1 MRRPDPARLA
11 DPDFRRLCGSSDR
24 PLRTRRALTLGT
36 TVLFVLLGVSQLA
49 HAQFGPGGG
58 MRPMGGQG
66 GGMGGPQGGPPPDK
80 PEGPA
85 EAAPSTGS
93 ADTATEPLPQWPEK
107 KGKELQFLQLNGY
120 LRGRGYYWH
129 NFNLGHFNDPSSRA
143 NPFSLPY
150 SEIPTATGE
159 RPDSSCTKRNPGTTC
174 GAAGVLTSDMRL
186 RFDPTLNLSE
196 QIRVKSQID
205 VFDNLVLGSTPEG
218 FYINGRGGA
227 ADGYPTI
234 NNRTQVPQESTLN
247 ALQSSIRAKRAW
259 GEVKIPL
266 VELNFGRMPFMWGT
280 GMLYH
285 DGNCPDCDFGT
296 TVDRVMVTARLWNHF
311 ASFMYDW
318 SAVGATSQIVQNQ
331 QLTGWNY
338 NIDNVDDVM
347 QVGLALG
354 RKDDEA
360 HIADALNRGKAVV
373 NYGALI
379 IGRWQEWDLTYNPRP
394 QTTPLGQTGPESS
407 ALYSANELQKSLGR
421 RKAWSLTADLWG
433 RLQYKKL
440 YLEAE
445 GAAIFGSVGEL
456 GVYGDGGYGSD
467 NVLRKATLEIQQLG
481 GLFRGNYKFLRDSL
495 IVGLEVGS
503 ASGPQNG
510 DPRGELN
517 FRRAREKPMGLLNSD
532 GYIGLRSS
540 RFNFDPDYH
549 VDMILFRRILG
560 TVYNATYMKPSVT
573 YWLIDSFGGQ
583 AEFIYSLANK
593 PAVFPGHAINMGAEI
608 NARLM
613 YHNKDEG
620 FYAML
625 EYGVLFDLGALSQ
638 KQEVWNNT
646 FAIDGTT
653 AQAFQAKIML
663 RF

>member
-1 MRRPDPARLA
+1 MRRLDPVRVS

-24 PLRTRRALTLGT
+24 PSRTRRALTLGT
-36 TVLFVLLGVSQLA
+36 VVLFVLLGVSSSAQ
-49 HAQFGPGGG
+49 AQFGPGGG
-58 MRPMGGQG
+58 MRPMG

-93 ADTATEPLPQWPEK
+93 TDTATEPLPQWPEK

-129 NFNLGHFNDPSSRA
+129 NFNLGHYNDTTTRA
-143 NPFSLPY
+143 NPFSIPY

-159 RPDSSCTKRNPGTTC
+159 RPESSCLKRNPGSGC
-174 GAAGVLTSDMRL
+174 VERGVLTSDMRM
-186 RFDPTLNLSE
+186 RFEPTLNLSE
-196 QIRVKSQID
+196 QIRVKSQLD
-205 VFDNLVLGSTPEG
+205 VFDNLVLGSTPDG

-227 ADGYPTI
+227 ADGYPTV
-234 NNRTQVPQESTLN
+234 NSRTQVPQESAIN
-247 ALQSSIRAKRAW
+247 AIQSSIRAKRAW

-266 VELNFGRMPFMWGT
+266 AELSFGRMPFMWGT

-318 SAVGATSQIVQNQ
+318 AAVGATSQIVQNQ

-354 RKDDEA
+354 RKDDDA
-360 HIADALNRGKAVV
+360 QIADALNRGKAVL
-373 NYGALI
+373 NYGALV

-394 QTTPLGQTGPESS
+394 QTTPLTQTGPDNPS
-407 ALYSANELQKSLGR
+407 LYSAGELQKSLGR
-421 RKAWSLTADLWG
+421 RKAWTVTADLWA

-445 GAAIFGSVGEL
+445 GAAVFGNVGEL
-456 GVYGDGGYGSD
+456 GVYGDGGYGTD
-467 NVLRKATLEIQQLG
+467 NVLRKATLQIQQLG
-481 GLFRGNYKFLRDSL
+481 GLIRGNYKFLRDSL

-517 FRRAREKPMGLLNSD
+517 FRRAKEKPMGLLNTD
-532 GYIGLRSS
+532 GFIGLRNT
-540 RFNFDPDYH
+540 RFAFDPDYH

-620 FYAML
+620 FYAAL
-625 EYGVLFDLGALSQ
+625 EYGVLFDLGALAQ
-638 KQEVWNNT
+638 KQEIWNNT
-646 FAIDGTT
+646 FAVDGTT

>member
-1 MRRPDPARLA
+1 MRRPDPARSSE
-11 DPDFRRLCGSSDR
+11 PVFRRLYGSLVAA
-24 PLRTRRALTLGT
+24 LRAQHAQRIAMIGMFAFLVVVGALPN
-36 TVLFVLLGVSQLA
+36 A

-58 MRPMGGQG
+58 MRPMG

-85 EAAPSTGS
+85 EAAPSTG
-93 ADTATEPLPQWPEK
+93 ATDAASEPMPPWPEK

-120 LRGRGYYWH
+120 LRGRGFYWH
-129 NFNLGHFNDPSSRA
+129 NFNLGHYNDTSTRA
-143 NPFSLPY
+143 NPFSIPY
-150 SEIPTATGE
+150 SEIPTSTGE
-159 RPDSSCTKRNPGTTC
+159 RPASSCINRNPGSGC
-174 GAAGVLTSDMRL
+174 IERGVLTSDMRFRL
-186 RFDPTLNLSE
+186 DPTLNLSE
-196 QIRVKSQID
+196 QIRIKSQID
-205 VFDNLVLGSTPEG
+205 IFDNLVLGSTPEG

-234 NNRTQVPQESTLN
+234 LNRSQVPQESTLN

-266 VELNFGRMPFMWGT
+266 AEIAFGRMPFMWGT
-280 GMLYH
+280 GLLYH

-296 TVDRVMVTARLWNHF
+296 TVDRVMITARLWNHF

-318 SAVGATSQIVQNQ
+318 AAVGATSQIVNNQ

-354 RKDDEA
+354 RKDDDMS
-360 HIADALNRGKAVV
+360 IADALNRGKTVF
-373 NYGALI
+373 NYGALL

-394 QTTPLGQTGPESS
+394 QTTAINQTGPEPSTYYN
-407 ALYSANELQKSLGR
+407 AQDLQKSLGR
-421 RKAWSLTADLWG
+421 RKAWSFTADLWG

-440 YLEAE
+440 TLEVE
-445 GAAIFGSVGEL
+445 GAAIFGSIGEL
-456 GVYGDGGYGSD
+456 GVYGDGGYGVD
-467 NVLRKATLEIQQLG
+467 TVLRKTTLQIQQLG
-481 GLFRGNYKFLRDSL
+481 GVFRGNYKFLRDSL
-495 IVGLEVGS
+495 IIGLEVGS
-503 ASGPQNG
+503 ATGPQNG

-517 FRRAREKPMGLLNSD
+517 FRRAREKPQGKINSD
-532 GYIGLRSS
+532 GFYDLRSS
-540 RFNFDPDYH
+540 RFTFDPDFH

-560 TVYNATYMKPSVT
+560 TVYNATYMKPAIT

-583 AEFIYSLANK
+583 AEFIYSVANK
-593 PAVFPGHAINMGAEI
+593 PAVFPGHAINLGAEI

-613 YHNKDEG
+613 YSNKDEG
-620 FYAML
+620 FYAAL
-625 EYGVLFDLGALSQ
+625 EYGVLFDLGGLSQ
-638 KQEVWNNT
+638 KQEIWGNA
-646 FAIDGTT
+646 FAVEGTT